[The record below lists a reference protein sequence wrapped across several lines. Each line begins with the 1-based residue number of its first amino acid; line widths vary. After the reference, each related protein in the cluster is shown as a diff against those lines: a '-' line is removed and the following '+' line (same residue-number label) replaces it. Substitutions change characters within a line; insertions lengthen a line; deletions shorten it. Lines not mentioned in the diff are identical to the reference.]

1 PNTALP
7 ALIAATLLGRWPA
20 VDAQNALLLAYVFA
34 NLATVYALA
43 WTETHHVGAS
53 ALAAVIFGLSPYV
66 AVHLLGHFDLV
77 AAFPDPLSRACPDSR
92 RARLHPRR
100 HCRRRRARRH
110 GLHRVL
116 PSRLPVLLRRALSH
130 CLEPSAQDHT
140 RQFGGVAGRAAPR
153 AALRGSRR
161 RRR

>member
-1 PNTALP
+1 LACAWTWPLARHLADTIPGDSGDNYSFIWNLWWMRHTLATPGASYFHSDYLFYPFGTSIANHPNTALP

-77 AAFPDPLSRACPDSR
+77 AAFTIPLFALALIRAVRGSN
-92 RARLHPRR
+92 
-100 HCRRRRARRH
+100 
-110 GLHRVL
+110 
-116 PSRLPVLLRRALSH
+116 
-130 CLEPSAQDHT
+130 
-140 RQFGGVAGRAAPR
+140 RAAI
-153 AALRGSRR
+153 
-161 RRR
+161 